1 MFTQPTA
8 SVQLIALAPANITV
22 LVSLTYSYT
31 INCQSVGCMQIDR
44 QTVNTDKTLFLK
56 SNT

>member
-8 SVQLIALAPANITV
+8 SVQLIVLAPANITV
-22 LVSLTYSYT
+22 LVLLIYSYT

-44 QTVNTDKTLFLK
+44 QTVNTDKT
-56 SNT
+56 

>member
-8 SVQLIALAPANITV
+8 SVQLIVLAPANITV

-31 INCQSVGCMQIDR
+31 INCQSVGCTQIDILSTQIR
-44 QTVNTDKTLFLK
+44 LK
-56 SNT
+56 GS

>member
-8 SVQLIALAPANITV
+8 SVQLIVLAPANITV
-22 LVSLTYSYT
+22 LVSLIYSYT

-44 QTVNTDKTLFLK
+44 QTDRLSTQIRLK
-56 SNT
+56 GS